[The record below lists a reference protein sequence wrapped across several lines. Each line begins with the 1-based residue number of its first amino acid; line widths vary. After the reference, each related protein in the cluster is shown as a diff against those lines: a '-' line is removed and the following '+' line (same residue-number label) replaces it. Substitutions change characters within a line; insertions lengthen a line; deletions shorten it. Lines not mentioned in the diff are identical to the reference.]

1 MDIKIRIQQIVN
13 ELHSC
18 NKELYRRDEILPELL
33 GLQDEIVRLTFNE
46 IHGEQA
52 QLRIW
57 DVENHLEEL
66 NRENG
71 IDSLGI
77 VSLVVLL
84 EEKLEF
90 DADKYLADIRNCKRV
105 VDLVELVKKIKKG
118 DG

>member
-1 MDIKIRIQQIVN
+1 MNEN
-13 ELHSC
+13 ELRETVFDVLNEVIAESDVD
-18 NKELYRRDEILPELL
+18 NTPYDEM
-33 GLQDEIVRLTFNE
+33 
-46 IHGEQA
+46 
-52 QLRIW
+52 
-57 DVENHLEEL
+57 EL

>member
-1 MDIKIRIQQIVN
+1 MNKN
-13 ELHSC
+13 EL
-18 NKELYRRDEILPELL
+18 KEKVFEALNEVIAESDMSITPYDEM
-33 GLQDEIVRLTFNE
+33 
-46 IHGEQA
+46 
-52 QLRIW
+52 
-57 DVENHLEEL
+57 EL

-105 VDLVELVKKIKKG
+105 TDLVELMEKIKRG